1 LRQLIPLALQTN
13 NWTGVQFTGTV
24 PANQTMRWFT
34 FNWPAHW
41 HVVWTVVPTS
51 PRPGGPQ
58 IGWRV
63 EVERASDAFITYW
76 ISITNVTPVPVNVEA
91 RFAVLGW

>member
-1 LRQLIPLALQTN
+1 MQTN
-13 NWTGVQFTGTV
+13 TWTGVQFRGNLA
-24 PANQTMRWFT
+24 ANQTRRWFT

-58 IGWRV
+58 IKWRV
-63 EVERASDAFITYW
+63 QVERASDAHITYW
-76 ISITNVTPVPVNVEA
+76 ISITNVTPVAVDIEA